1 MKVMLWNTK
10 FRNLNIYNSK
20 EIVLEKLHTVLWCKK
35 KIIGILA
42 LGMLLSLGGNCVAAD
57 YVSIKIFPE
66 HVGVFTADGEQQFVA
81 FGYDAAGKATNITK
95 EVGWVVSGEN
105 SENLVTINEN
115 GLATI
120 VGSAT
125 FGQVK
130 ISATFPKSG
139 KNIVPS
145 NYLLLN

>member
-1 MKVMLWNTK
+1 MKVMLWNTQ

-95 EVGWVVSGEN
+95 EVGWES
-105 SENLVTINEN
+105 SKENLVTINEN

-120 VGSAT
+120 VGSVT
-125 FGQVK
+125 TGQVK

-139 KNIVPS
+139 KTIVPS